1 MKKIILMLQADRQ
14 QDSSLKALLAEQS
27 RLKRAIKAEKENA
40 SVPRSSSSGLLPGAG
55 RGRLGPPA
63 DSLREIEEKLREIE
77 LQMEGSRRRLGRPY
91 DLLLMSMEQICEEKA
106 EMQTLLLGR
115 FVL

>member
-1 MKKIILMLQADRQ
+1 MQADRQ

-40 SVPRSSSSGLLPGAG
+40 SVPRSSGLPGAS

-77 LQMEGSRRRLGRPY
+77 LQMEGSRRRQGRPY

>member
-1 MKKIILMLQADRQ
+1 VIILLLQADRQ
-14 QDSSLKALLAEQS
+14 QDSGLKALLAEQS

-40 SVPRSSSSGLLPGAG
+40 SVPRSSGLPGAPG
-55 RGRLGPPA
+55 RDRLGPPA

-77 LQMEGSRRRLGRPY
+77 LQMEGSRRRQGRPY